1 MSQSKDDQP
10 VGPAGSSD
18 GAFLRCLDASM
29 LAESGTDQI
38 ALDGTEVSVGRGADN
53 VVRLDAF
60 GVSRHH
66 ARLVQRA
73 GSWQVEDLG
82 STNGTRVNDQR
93 VERQALAEGD
103 RLAFGRAVFTFHTA
117 PAAIRTAVGSRQQT
131 LVIRPGDTGQAAAAA
146 VAAAPPPGPAEPGRE
161 QFYDT
166 GTHPRHSSGRAES
179 RRSSL
184 GEWLFVLL
192 LCAGAAAAALW
203 LVDVL

>member
-1 MSQSKDDQP
+1 MSQSKDDQA
-10 VGPAGSSD
+10 VGPAGSGD
-18 GAFLRCLDASM
+18 GAFLRCLDPSM
-29 LAESGTDQI
+29 LAESGTEEI

-53 VVRLDAF
+53 GVRLDAF
-60 GVSRHH
+60 GVSRRH

-73 GSWQVEDLG
+73 GRWQVEDLG

-93 VERQALAEGD
+93 VERQALADGD

-117 PAAIRTAVGSRQQT
+117 PAAVDNVVSSFQQT
-131 LVIRPGDTGQAAAAA
+131 VVIRPGDTAQATAAA
-146 VAAAPPPGPAEPGRE
+146 VAAATAPGPAVPGRE

-166 GTHPRHSSGRAES
+166 GTHPRHTSGRPEA

-184 GEWLFVLL
+184 GEWLLVLA